1 MAATPTANFTPRAQR
16 TRLRILEAAEA
27 HFAARGFSATRL
39 EDIAGSVGIRR
50 AALFYYFRNKRDLYG
65 AVLDSVFG
73 GLLERLRS
81 ALGARAPFPR
91 RIEGA
96 VNAWVNY
103 VGERPSLARFV
114 LREGAKTAPERK
126 EVVKYVAVLLDL
138 LKRAFEEG
146 ERERHFRVA
155 PVDPIHFASTIA
167 GATVF
172 LVAAAPNFVPDL
184 PFDPISPEQ
193 LDAHRSEML
202 TITRRL
208 LGIQA
213 PRLGLAGRQR
223 DDL

>member
-1 MAATPTANFTPRAQR
+1 MAVSPTRKLTARAER

-27 HFAARGFSATRL
+27 HFAANGFNATRL
-39 EDIAGSVGIRR
+39 EDIAESVGIRR

-65 AVLDSVFG
+65 AVLGSVLG
-73 GLLERLRS
+73 GLLERLRAAFS
-81 ALGARAPFPR
+81 ARVPLPQ

-96 VNAWVNY
+96 VSAWVDY

-114 LREGAKTAPERK
+114 LREGAKTALERK

-138 LKRAFEEG
+138 LRRAFEEG
-146 ERERHFRVA
+146 KRDGHFHVS
-155 PVDPIHFASTIA
+155 PIDPIHFASTIG

-208 LGIQA
+208 LGIHA
-213 PRLGLAGRQR
+213 PRLAMTSAKGRR
-223 DDL
+223 K

>member
-27 HFAARGFSATRL
+27 HFAARGFSAARL

-81 ALGARAPFPR
+81 ALSARAPFPR
-91 RIEGA
+91 RMEGA
-96 VNAWVNY
+96 VNAWVDY

-114 LREGAKTAPERK
+114 LREAAKTALERK
-126 EVVKYVAVLLDL
+126 EVVKYVAVLLGL
-138 LKRAFEEG
+138 LKRVFEED
-146 ERERHFRVA
+146 ERNRHFLEA
-155 PVDPIHFASTIA
+155 PIDAIHFASTIG

-193 LDAHRSEML
+193 LEAHRREML

-208 LGIQA
+208 LGTHA
-213 PRLGLAGRQR
+213 PRMAMKSAKRR
-223 DDL
+223 SK